1 MNGSLPPISRFM
13 RATRCEQAAATALPV
28 STEPVKAT
36 PPTRSSSTSAANVA
50 GARQQAHRPGGSS
63 AKQSASM
70 SVDSGVSSEGFAT
83 TVLPAASA
91 GRASRRAAAAVV
103 PWDDAAPDA
112 DGLLHNERELGGLDR
127 RITRPAKLRPIS
139 A

>member
-1 MNGSLPPISRFM
+1 M
-13 RATRCEQAAATALPV
+13 RATRREQAAATALPV

-36 PPTRSSSTSAANVA
+36 PPTRSSSTR
-50 GARQQAHRPGGSS
+50 ARPTSPAPATRFTAPAGSS

-91 GRASRRAAAAVV
+91 GASFQASSSS
-103 PWDDAAPDA
+103 
-112 DGLLHNERELGGLDR
+112 G
-127 RITRPAKLRPIS
+127 
-139 A
+139 